1 MTTNSRLVIQ
11 FVKIEN
17 LRFDTENPRI
27 IQRPNDKSD
36 NEMIHALSREYPLWD
51 LLTSIFACGIPEY
64 EPLLVIPDKDAFT
77 VLDGNRRLAAMK
89 ILNDH
94 VAYEKF
100 LPHNILRFSRSD
112 AIAKINEVPV
122 LIVSP
127 SDADLWRSR
136 LIRHAHLPVPWT
148 SFARACF
155 VQHIENTNAITSEQI
170 GHLIGLERKDVDR
183 LMDPIRLIAFIEE
196 KGVWNRSDVVGPR
209 LYYSYLIKALSRSN
223 ILSHIGW
230 DRKKS
235 IKLIN
240 VPNTVELFT
249 WLFGSRTKEK
259 NTIIMEPDADLDKLN
274 VVLDSE
280 SALKSLRSSNNLEEA
295 YIHAIESRFAL
306 RRKLIQIDETIRAL
320 IAESNEVPYPDPHVK
335 TIAKSIRNTADILV
349 REMENKSE

>member
-1 MTTNSRLVIQ
+1 MTTNSRLAVQ
-11 FVKIEN
+11 FVKIES

-27 IQRPNDKSD
+27 VQRPHGKSD
-36 NEMIHALSREYPLWD
+36 DEMIHVLSRDYPLWD
-51 LLTSIFACGIPEY
+51 LLTSIFASGIPEY

-77 VLDGNRRLAAMK
+77 VLDGNRRLAAIK

-94 VAYEKF
+94 ITYEKF
-100 LPHNILRFSRSD
+100 LPYNILGFSRSD

-122 LIVSP
+122 LIASA

-155 VQHIENTNAITSEQI
+155 VQHIENTHAITSEQI

-183 LMDPIRLIAFIEE
+183 LMDPIRLITFIEDR
-196 KGVWNRSDVVGPR
+196 GVWNRSDVVGTR

-230 DRKKS
+230 DRKKN

-240 VPNTVELFT
+240 VPKTIELFT
-249 WLFGSRTKEK
+249 WLFGSRAKEK

-280 SALKSLRSSNNLEEA
+280 SALKSLRSSNNLEDA
-295 YIHAIESRFAL
+295 YILAIESRFAL
-306 RRKLIQIDETIRAL
+306 RRKLIQIDENIRAL
-320 IAESNEVPYPDPHVK
+320 IVESSEVPYPDTHVK
-335 TIAKSIRNTADILV
+335 TIAESIRTTADRLI